1 MAETTGDRRRA
12 VVWEYEGIAPVVHPA
27 AYLHETAVLVG
38 NVVVE
43 ADCYVGPGAVL
54 RGDLG
59 PILLRQGSNLQ
70 DTCVIHSFPEVEAVV
85 GEGASVGHGAILHG
99 CRIGPN
105 ALIGM
110 NAVVMDGAVVGE
122 NSVVGALTL
131 VKAGMTI
138 PPNSLFVGLPGRLK
152 RGLTDAELRQKR
164 EEAGVYLL
172 LAARGRERGRTT
184 FALENIAE
192 RGKPSGNRP

>member
-1 MAETTGDRRRA
+1 
-12 VVWEYEGIAPVVHPA
+12 
-27 AYLHETAVLVG
+27 
-38 NVVVE
+38 
-43 ADCYVGPGAVL
+43 
-54 RGDLG
+54 
-59 PILLRQGSNLQ
+59 
-70 DTCVIHSFPEVEAVV
+70 
-85 GEGASVGHGAILHG
+85 
-99 CRIGPN
+99 
-105 ALIGM
+105 M

>member
-1 MAETTGDRRRA
+1 MAELKGDRGRA
-12 VVWEYEGIAPVVHPA
+12 VVWEYEGLVPVVHPA

-59 PILLRQGSNLQ
+59 LIVLRRGSNIQ
-70 DTCVIHSFPEVEAVV
+70 DTCVIHSFPGVEAVV
-85 GEGASVGHGAILHG
+85 EEGASVGHGAILHG
-99 CRIGPN
+99 CRVGPN

-122 NSVVGALTL
+122 NSVVGALTF
-131 VKAGMTI
+131 VKAGTTV

-152 RGLTDAELRQKR
+152 RGLTDVELQQKR
-164 EEAGVYLL
+164 EEAGIYLL
-172 LAARGRERGRTT
+172 LAARGRERRKTT
-184 FALENIAE
+184 FALESIAE
-192 RGKPSGNRP
+192 RKRPFRDHP